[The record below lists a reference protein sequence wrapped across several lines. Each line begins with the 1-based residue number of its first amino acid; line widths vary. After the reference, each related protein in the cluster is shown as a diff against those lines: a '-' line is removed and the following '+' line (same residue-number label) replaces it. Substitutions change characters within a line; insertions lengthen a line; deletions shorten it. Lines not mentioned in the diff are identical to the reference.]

1 MGFGTLFIG
10 YLLILN
16 MVRPAASDAFAGF
29 IILLALLK
37 LSRFNPHFVRAKW
50 MSVAFAVLGVIE
62 LPLFCLGMIF
72 TEVKTFYDTVN
83 PYLLTVR
90 FILLALLTLFILLG
104 IEALAREVEL
114 DDVTKKAKFLAYANI
129 AVRGLFTICCLPIN
143 MSVYVNYIYAVTIF
157 LEFFLVLTIL
167 FVIWRCYMMI
177 CMPEDINGRKQ
188 KPSRFAF
195 VNEYRARQ
203 EEKERE
209 MQEYRLEQ
217 MRKKTQ
223 KKGKKK
229 KK

>member
-1 MGFGTLFIG
+1 
-10 YLLILN
+10 

-37 LSRFNPHFVRAKW
+37 LSQFNPHFVRAKW
-50 MSVAFAVLGVIE
+50 FSVAFAVLGVIE
-62 LPLFCLGMIF
+62 LPLFCLGMIS
-72 TEVKTFYDTVN
+72 TDVKSFYELVN
-83 PYLLTVR
+83 PYILMVR

-114 DDVTKKAKFLAYANI
+114 NDVTKKAKFLAYANL
-129 AVRGLFTICCLPIN
+129 AVRGLFTVCCLPIN
-143 MSVYVNYIYAVTIF
+143 LSVYVNYIYAVTIF
-157 LEFFLVLTIL
+157 LEFILVLTIL

-195 VNEYRARQ
+195 VNEYRRRQ

-217 MRKKTQ
+217 MRKKSQ

>member
-1 MGFGTLFIG
+1 MGFGTLFVG

-37 LSRFNPHFVRAKW
+37 LSQFNVHFLRAKW
-50 MSVAFAVLGVIE
+50 ASVAFAVLGVIE
-62 LPLFCLGMIF
+62 LPLFCLGMISP
-72 TEVKTFYDTVN
+72 EVHAFYSDVN
-83 PYLLTVR
+83 PYILLVR
-90 FILLALLTLFILLG
+90 FALLAVLTYFILMG
-104 IEALAREVEL
+104 IEDIAREVEL
-114 DDVTKKAKFLAYANI
+114 EDVPRRAKFLAYANI
-129 AVRGLFTICCLPIN
+129 AVRALFAICSLPVEIPAFL
-143 MSVYVNYIYAVTIF
+143 YIYAVAIF
-157 LEFFLVLTIL
+157 LEFIFTLTVLFLL
-167 FVIWRCYMMI
+167 WRCYMMI
-177 CMPEDINGRKQ
+177 CMPEDISGKRQ

-195 VNEYRARQ
+195 VNAYRARQ

-217 MRKKTQ
+217 MKKKSQ

>member
-1 MGFGTLFIG
+1 
-10 YLLILN
+10 

-37 LSRFNPHFVRAKW
+37 LSRFNPSFARAKW
-50 MSVAFAVLGVIE
+50 ASAAFAGLGVIE
-62 LPLFCLGMIF
+62 LPLFCLGMISAD
-72 TEVKTFYDTVN
+72 VKSFYELVN
-83 PYLLTVR
+83 PYILMVR

-104 IEALAREVEL
+104 IEALARDVEL
-114 DDVTKKAKFLAYANI
+114 NDVTKKAKFLAYANL
-129 AVRGLFTICCLPIN
+129 AVRGLFTVCCLPIN
-143 MSVYVNYIYAVTIF
+143 LSVYVNYIYAVTIF
-157 LEFFLVLTIL
+157 LEFILVLTIL
-167 FVIWRCYMMI
+167 FVIWRGYMMI

-195 VNEYRARQ
+195 VNEYRRRQ

-217 MRKKTQ
+217 MRKKSQ